1 MKFHHV
7 QKILRHYITIKTG
20 FTDIDNTRDVDF
32 TTICSIWAIKCLVFF
47 IIYIFMQLNVW
58 FLNVNVQ
65 FLPTSKIPI
74 FHYFEETREI
84 TFINLYWP
92 LFYYKV
98 KTSSY
103 LINWKIKIWIFL
115 VLIFYIYIWCLNF
128 LFFFLLFI

>member
-1 MKFHHV
+1 MSTSQPYV
-7 QKILRHYITIKTG
+7 QFEQLNAW
-20 FTDIDNTRDVDF
+20 F
-32 TTICSIWAIKCLVFF
+32 FF

-103 LINWKIKIWIFL
+103 LINWKKKFEYFWCLFFIFIYDVSIFYFFSFYLFKQAISFFLNLFIIIIFL
-115 VLIFYIYIWCLNF
+115 ITKFIVLP
-128 LFFFLLFI
+128 